1 MSILNQIV
9 STGEQQDLSTEEIQS
24 QLDAKKEEFRSV
36 KTSTTQED
44 SGVDADQNESIM
56 ESDLETGSSVST
68 KQKKPDW
75 RPVFSKSG
83 NILNARDRGLSEEET
98 IKTREVEDN
107 ILELNS
113 NVGEKAIEQARAD
126 QYFKLDERPTVFVR
140 GTPGTQTPGSYQP
153 VPIKEYLG
161 EEKYKQYVD
170 YLEKGEIEPLDA
182 DNAEYLVSLGPGSV
196 ATAQQKAT
204 EVYLRGVDQIII
216 DNLDFF
222 GNDKEFKNKEEA
234 DQYLD
239 KQYDFIQEKNNE
251 LAIKYDTYDEQ
262 TAAYKTEFDGLNKQ
276 LNEIESRFSEDFFGN
291 ISPDSPEDARAY
303 QDLIA
308 KAQVLE
314 DQFVEKGFEDL
325 YNSLIKTQNDNNYL
339 VEQYREKSKKIS
351 GSKIAERAAGLNYS
365 VSARVGR
372 AAEEFFIGGTI
383 NFGALTAQLGNRA
396 LYALANPKDEQ
407 TLDKLNEGFDAISEW
422 TTNYNQQLAKT
433 REQNIPQNF
442 TLEDVSRGSVGYGTW
457 FMEALANNSPSIIT
471 TFIPGGLMAKGAR
484 GVANAGKL
492 PIVLS
497 KSYRGKAMQ
506 EALRLQKT
514 FGLIGRRTAQGIF
527 MVGETGGKY
536 GDILI
541 NEANAEE
548 FLPRLYELRDNTDNP
563 EILADINDQIED
575 LELMKNYSFIQKS
588 FTSYGYGVTATIA
601 ETLGS
606 LKFIAGASKIA
617 KNIGVNQFKKE
628 MYNVPLNF
636 AKNTAGK
643 TLSGLGKIA
652 GKGISIELAE
662 ETLTQMAHNSLDI
675 FALKEDK
682 SLFEGID
689 MEFLANTAVTS
700 FAIMSPKV
708 IGNTVNLWKNEFRI
722 KEDVQN
728 NQKLVKELIELE
740 AKKKKLTGKALTQNR
755 IRRNEIL
762 KDLAINDA
770 MSLNKLN
777 YMTNSQITE
786 AADLSRR
793 MREISKEAQ
802 SLGLSGEIGSETALA
817 KERLDKQ
824 YKELYERKQE
834 LIKSKQKALTEK
846 QKELHDAFQEP
857 STNPNIQ
864 YHLGLSQFYQNVAM
878 TLQPKDGEFI
888 VIQDLSELDDA
899 LSKYDPETRDKI
911 KNGFQNKW
919 GANTGND
926 IILNQTAINRAIY
939 FSGAFNEGKYA
950 ATAALEEL
958 FHIQNKGKSIVNKE
972 GNLIPEAEKAVG
984 EALQM
989 LETKRALDQISEK
1002 DYNTLLKRFERYNQ
1016 NGQYDAEELLAQI
1029 NNAVALGAL
1038 SQKDVSSMGSL
1049 KSFINYL
1056 SRDTFGDSSWLFNL
1070 RTGKDVFEYV
1080 KNYNENI
1087 QTKTTLALPAEE
1099 KRKEIEFGPQPKQ
1112 MSEKVVKNSIGMAQD
1127 FDQYTT
1133 GQNFRTNEEFKN
1145 SNAAVGVFNE
1155 IENNQQFDSYI
1166 KQLVR
1171 IDKNLGSL
1179 PDNVRNKAVTQI
1191 KEKIQERV
1199 LKNYNPLLN
1208 GQPRSVFS
1216 YIFGGAAQRGLGGI
1230 AQKALLDVKKDYA
1243 KAPSTVSTTTS
1254 EGKNI
1259 DIADETITVEE
1270 SIDETANIPE
1280 SRLKQES
1287 PELVDQAIED
1297 EIETAVLEIAEGIYP
1312 DIDSKDFLPFIQEVL
1327 EAKLT
1332 NKFKNKFGTREQ
1344 YDNFINKLAPAL
1356 KRVMPA
1362 SFFVKLESTLK
1373 PQNRQFTTPP
1383 VRLTTQA
1390 DIDKARE
1397 NEQINYLENDAQGVN
1412 LYKLKNFTNK
1422 ELANFIN
1429 PPAVSI
1435 KTGKKSGLKGTRKTS
1450 VAKSVLLELS
1460 RDMIPSIFKGKI
1472 SDADLAKVGLK
1483 ISRDPRTKFS
1493 EGIENEINAFMF
1505 NQMFESTEFDFAT
1518 NAKNWKKLIGISLK
1532 GFENTVSQIDNSTP
1546 EGRKRYKK
1554 ALAKYL
1560 APRLPKEFFRT
1571 LTGTTENLIINQDN
1585 KDLIKENKDT
1595 ISSDTL
1601 ESLRDYTRQ
1610 LAFKNVA
1617 EIDDWITE
1625 TEKTITFP
1633 SIDKFPNY
1641 KAMLEKEAYTYTKN
1655 KKKKEK
1661 LPDLFKNKKWKQ
1673 SQEDSLKGLEE
1684 VFLVFQ
1690 EVMEDAEGVAMVGA
1704 LLEST
1709 SAYQGHFI
1717 RRSSPVRFFEKNY
1730 LKNGF
1735 VEEHTLPA
1743 SLVAKFLFIQ
1753 ALNGKVKTN
1762 FGVIR
1767 NNYFQ
1772 GALSKASDN
1781 KLAGTTLT
1789 GKKFNYKDKTP
1800 EGWLLTDNIWARYF
1814 NANVALSKGFGI
1826 APDQIVQSNG
1836 KSVYQEYGVNSLG
1849 YKMSN
1854 RAQKE
1859 SNQAATKN
1867 NSLLPNV
1874 IKESKNSPNEVVLDK
1889 MKTIDEAQSEAI
1901 VKNSQGIDLNKEFN
1915 DIIASKTGIASE
1927 KVYGAAK
1934 AAVSGRKK
1942 GKFDFAGIPPSA
1954 QDFVGLLY
1962 YTLGKGKEG
1971 NKQAAWYKEN
1981 LLDPFARAM
1990 VNISNDRVALTNDFK
2005 ALKEVLKISPKN
2017 LKKDIPG
2024 EPFAVQDAIRV
2035 YIWTQ
2040 QGMNVPDLSKTDLK
2054 ELNEFVAKDENL
2066 SNFANQ
2072 LIAINK
2078 GDGYVKPDNGWLAG
2092 SIDTD
2097 LLKGLTTIKRAKYL
2111 EQWQNNVNTIF
2122 SEENLNKLEA
2132 AFGKG
2137 YRKALENILQR
2148 MKTGSNRG
2156 ADFDSLTGRFID
2168 WINGSV
2174 GAIMFFNTRSAVLQ
2188 TISSVNF
2195 VNWSDNNMLQ
2205 AAKAFA
2211 NQPQYWKDVMQLM
2224 NSDYLIER
2232 RNGLK
2237 INVNEAD
2244 IAEIAAESNNKA
2256 KAFISKLLKLGFLP
2270 TQIADSFAIA
2280 SGGATFYRNRLKTY
2294 VKDGMTQKDA
2304 EAQAFLDF
2312 REIAE
2317 ESQQS
2322 SRPDRISKQQAGP
2335 LGRII
2340 LAFANTPAQ
2349 YARLIQKASS
2359 DLYNRRGDDKT
2370 NISKII
2376 YYGAIQNIIFNA
2388 LQQALFA
2395 LAFGAD
2401 PEDEEE
2407 QKKMISI
2414 ANGMADSL
2422 LRGLGFAGA
2431 AVATFK
2437 NVILKL
2443 ASGAK
2448 AQDAALEV
2456 LDISPPISSKI
2467 NKLKSAGRTWD
2478 WNKKEIY
2485 EKGWSLDN
2493 PAWLASGQVVS
2504 AATNIP
2510 LDRIIRKVTNIKDAA
2525 ENNNEEWKRVANIL
2539 GWQTW
2544 ELEWADKK
2552 KQTYFKKRSS
2562 KKTSRSTRS
2571 RKKSRK
2577 KRR

>member
-1 MSILNQIV
+1 MEWTEAQMSILNQIV
-9 STGEQQDLSTEEIQS
+9 STGEQQGLSTEEIQA
-24 QLDAKKEEFRSV
+24 QLDIKKSEFKTA
-36 KTSTTQED
+36 KTSTTQQD
-44 SGVDADQNESIM
+44 SGVDADENGSIM
-56 ESDLETGSSVST
+56 ESDLESGSSVST

-75 RPVFSKSG
+75 KPVFSKSG
-83 NILNARDRGLSEEET
+83 NIVNLKDPAL
-98 IKTREVEDN
+98 KTREDIYVKKVEND
-107 ILELNS
+107 LMKLNS
-113 NVGEKAIEQARAD
+113 EVPEEDVEQARAN
-126 QYFKLDERPTVFVR
+126 QYFKLDERPTEYITSMNSR
-140 GTPGTQTPGSYQP
+140 GAGVYQP
-153 VPIKEYLG
+153 IPIEQYLG
-161 EEKYKQYVD
+161 KEKYEQYLG
-170 YLEKGEIEPLDA
+170 YLENGEIKPLNS
-182 DNAEYLVSLGPGSV
+182 DNAEYLLSLGPGSV
-196 ATAQQKAT
+196 ETAQQLAT
-204 EVYLRGVDQIII
+204 EKYYRNNGVGEEIR
-216 DNLDFF
+216 NKVDFF
-222 GNDKEFKNKEEA
+222 GNDKEFTSEEEA
-234 DQYLD
+234 DKFLE
-239 KQYDFIQEKNNE
+239 KQYEFIQEKNKE
-251 LAIKYDTYDEQ
+251 LVDQYDDYDKQ
-262 TAAYKTEFDGLNKQ
+262 TAVYQDQFNVIKTKMDD
-276 LNEIESRFSEDFFGN
+276 IENRFSEDFFGN

-303 QDLIA
+303 QNLIA
-308 KAQVLE
+308 EAQVLE
-314 DQFVEKGFEDL
+314 DKYIQEGFNDL
-325 YNSLIKTQNDNNYL
+325 YDSLVKTQNDNNYL
-339 VEQYREKSKKIS
+339 VNQFRKKSKKVS
-351 GSKIAERAAGLNYS
+351 GLKVSQRAAGLDYS
-365 VSARVGR
+365 VSARAGM
-372 AAEEFFIGGTI
+372 ALEEFFAGGAVNTL
-383 NFGALTAQLGNRA
+383 GLTGQLINRA
-396 LYALANPKDEQ
+396 AYVLANPNNKEQLEKLDES
-407 TLDKLNEGFDAISEW
+407 FDAINEY
-422 TTNYNQQLAKT
+422 TTNYNLDLAKK
-433 REQNIPQNF
+433 REETIPQN
-442 TLEDVSRGSVGYGTW
+442 LRIDDVQSGEIGFGTW
-457 FMEALANNSPSIIT
+457 FMEALANNSPSILT
-471 TFIPGGLMAKGAR
+471 TFIPGGLYAKGAM
-484 GVANAGKL
+484 GVKSAGK
-492 PIVLS
+492 ISTVFS
-497 KSYRGKAMQ
+497 KAYRGKAMQ
-506 EALRLQKT
+506 KALQAQKAYA
-514 FGLIGRRTAQGIF
+514 IMGRRTAQGIF
-527 MVGETGGKY
+527 FIGETGGKF
-536 GDILI
+536 GEIQV
-541 NEANAEE
+541 NAANAKE
-548 FLPRLYELRDNTDNP
+548 FLPRLYELRNDTTNE
-563 EILADINDQIED
+563 EIKSDINDQIEE
-575 LELMKNYSFIQKS
+575 LELMQNYSFTQKA
-588 FTSYGYGVTATIA
+588 FTSYGYGVAATVA

-606 LKFIAGASKIA
+606 LKFIEGASKIA
-617 KNIGVNQFKKE
+617 RNIGVNQFKKE

-636 AKNTAGK
+636 AKNTVGK
-643 TLSGLGKIA
+643 TLSGLGKVA

-662 ETLTQMAHNSLDI
+662 ETLTQIAHNSLDI
-675 FALKEDK
+675 LALKENK
-682 SLFEGID
+682 SFIDGID
-689 MEFLANTAVTS
+689 KDFFANTIVTS
-700 FAIMSPKV
+700 LAIMSPKV
-708 IGNTVNLWKNEFRI
+708 TGNTVNLLKNEFRI
-722 KEDVQN
+722 KNDVDN
-728 NQKLVKELIELE
+728 TQKLVKELI
-740 AKKKKLTGKALTQNR
+740 ALDNSKRGLKGNKQYRENR
-755 IRRNEIL
+755 ARRIQIIKE
-762 KDLAINDA
+762 LAIQDV
-770 MSLNKLN
+770 MSINKLN
-777 YMTNSQITE
+777 YMTKDQIVE

-793 MREISKEAQ
+793 MREINKEAS
-802 SLGLSGEIGSETALA
+802 SLGLSGEIGSETNLA

-824 YKELYERKQE
+824 YKELESERE
-834 LIKSKQKALTEK
+834 SLISSKLKALIQK
-846 QKELHDAFQEP
+846 QKELSEIFELP
-857 STNPNIQ
+857 STNPDVQ

-888 VIQDLSELDDA
+888 VVENLNELDDA
-899 LSKYDPETRDKI
+899 LSKYDTATRDKI
-911 KNGFQNKW
+911 KNGFGSKW

-926 IILNQTAINRAIY
+926 IILNQTAINKAIY
-939 FSGAFNEGKYA
+939 FSSVVNEGKYA

-958 FHIQNKGKSIVNKE
+958 FHIQNKGKSIVNE
-972 GNLIPEAEKAVG
+972 DGNLIPEAEKAVG

-989 LETKRALDQISEK
+989 LETKKALDQISEK

-1038 SQKDVSSMGSL
+1038 SQEDVSSMGSL

-1070 RTGKDVFEYV
+1070 QTGKDVFEYI

-1087 QTKTTLALPAEE
+1087 QAKTTLALPDE
-1099 KRKEIEFGPQPKQ
+1099 KETNKI
-1112 MSEKVVKNSIGMAQD
+1112 VKDSVGMAQD

-1133 GQNFRTNEEFKN
+1133 GQNFKTNEEFKN
-1145 SNAAVGVFNE
+1145 SSAAVGIFNE

-1166 KQLVR
+1166 KQLIR

-1179 PDNVRNKAVTQI
+1179 PDNVKSKAKDQI
-1191 KEKIQERV
+1191 KERIQERV

-1216 YIFGGAAQRGLGGI
+1216 YIFGAAAQRGLGGI
-1230 AQKALLDVKKDYA
+1230 AQKSLLDVKKDYA
-1243 KAPSTVSTTTS
+1243 TAPSTVSTTTS
-1254 EGKNI
+1254 EGKTI
-1259 DIADETITVEE
+1259 DVADETTTVEE
-1270 SIDETANIPE
+1270 SIDESATIPE
-1280 SRLKQES
+1280 SKLKQES
-1287 PELVDQAIED
+1287 PELVDQNIED
-1297 EIETAVLEIAEGIYP
+1297 AVETAVREIAAGVYP

-1327 EAKLT
+1327 EGKLT
-1332 NKFKNKFGTREQ
+1332 QKFKNKFGTREQ
-1344 YDNFINKLAPAL
+1344 YDEFIKKLAPVL
-1356 KRVMPA
+1356 KRVMPV
-1362 SFFVKLESTLK
+1362 SFFVKLESNIK
-1373 PQNRQFTTPP
+1373 PEKRKFTEPP
-1383 VRLTTQA
+1383 VRLTKQK

-1412 LYKLKNFTNK
+1412 LYKLKKFTDA
-1422 ELANFIN
+1422 ELSSFLNPSTIN
-1429 PPAVSI
+1429 P
-1435 KTGKKSGLKGTRKTS
+1435 KTGKKSGLKGNRKTT
-1450 VAKSVLLELS
+1450 VAKSTLLELG
-1460 RDMIPSIFKGKI
+1460 RDMIPSVFQGKV
-1472 SDADLAKVGLK
+1472 SDADLAKIGLK

-1493 EGIENEINAFMF
+1493 EGIENEINAFMV

-1532 GFENTVSQIDNSTP
+1532 SFENTVSQIDNSTP
-1546 EGRKRYKK
+1546 EGRERYKK

-1571 LTGTTENLIINQDN
+1571 LTGTTENLVVNEGD
-1585 KDLIKENKDT
+1585 KTLIKENKDT
-1595 ISSDTL
+1595 ISSNVL

-1617 EIDDWITE
+1617 EIDDWIAE

-1690 EVMEDAEGVAMVGA
+1690 DIMEDAEGVAMVGA

-1730 LKNGF
+1730 LENGF

-1781 KLAGTTLT
+1781 KLAGIGVN

-1800 EGWLLTDNIWARYF
+1800 EGWLLSDNIWARYF
-1814 NANVALSKGFGI
+1814 NANVSNNKFGI

-1836 KSVYQEYGVNSLG
+1836 KSVYQEFNVNSSG
-1849 YKMSN
+1849 YKIPSE
-1854 RAQKE
+1854 AQKQ

-1874 IKESKNSPNEVVLDK
+1874 IKEAKNSPNEVVLDK
-1889 MKTIDEAQSEAI
+1889 MKTIDEAQTEAI

-2024 EPFAVQDAIRV
+2024 EPFTVQDAVRV

-2040 QGMNVPDLSKTDLK
+2040 QGMAVPDLSKTDLK

-2072 LIAINK
+2072 LITINK
-2078 GDGYVKPDNGWLAG
+2078 GDGYVKPDNSWLAG

-2122 SEENLNKLEA
+2122 SEANLNKLEA

-2137 YRKALENILQR
+2137 YRKALENMLQR

-2174 GAIMFFNTRSAVLQ
+2174 GAIMFFNTRSAILQ

-2195 VNWSDNNMLQ
+2195 VNWSDNNMLA

-2211 NQPQYWKDVMQLM
+2211 NQPQYWKDVIQLM
-2224 NSDYLIER
+2224 NSDFLVER

-2244 IAEIAAESNNKA
+2244 IAQIAAESNNKA

-2280 SGGATFYRNRLKTY
+2280 SGGATFFRNRVKTY
-2294 VKDGMTQKDA
+2294 TKDGMTQKEA

-2322 SRPDRISKQQAGP
+2322 SRPDRISQQQAGP

-2359 DLYNRRGDDKT
+2359 DLYNRR
-2370 NISKII
+2370 
-2376 YYGAIQNIIFNA
+2376 
-2388 LQQALFA
+2388 ALFA
-2395 LAFGAD
+2395 MAFD
-2401 PEDEEE
+2401 DEEASDE
-2407 QKKMISI
+2407 NKDKKYTGIV
-2414 ANGMADSL
+2414 NGMADSL
-2422 LRGLGFAGA
+2422 LRGIGFHGA
-2431 AVATFK
+2431 AISTLK
-2437 NVILKL
+2437 NVIIKL
-2443 ASGAK
+2443 SEGAE
-2448 AQDAALEV
+2448 AQDAAIEA
-2456 LDISPPISSKI
+2456 LDISPPVSSKI
-2467 NKLKSAGRTWD
+2467 GKLRSAGRTWD
-2478 WNKKEIY
+2478 WNKKEILK
-2485 EKGWSLDN
+2485 KGWSFDN
-2493 PAWLASGQVVS
+2493 PAWLAIGQVVS
-2504 AATNIP
+2504 ASTNIP
-2510 LDRIIRKVTNIKDAA
+2510 LDRGIRKLQNLKDASDA
-2525 ENNNEEWKRVANIL
+2525 ENEEWMRIANVL
-2539 GWQTW
+2539 GWQKW
-2544 ELEWADKK
+2544 ELDWEKDKPKK
-2552 KQTYFKKRSS
+2552 KKKKV
-2562 KKTSRSTRS
+2562 KKY
-2571 RKKSRK
+2571 KKL
-2577 KRR
+2577 

>member
-9 STGEQQDLSTEEIQS
+9 STGEQQGLSTEEIQA
-24 QLDAKKEEFRSV
+24 QLDIKKSEFKTA
-36 KTSTTQED
+36 KTSTTQQD
-44 SGVDADQNESIM
+44 SGVDADENGSIM
-56 ESDLETGSSVST
+56 ESDLESGSSVST

-75 RPVFSKSG
+75 KPVFSKSG
-83 NILNARDRGLSEEET
+83 NIVNLKDPAL
-98 IKTREVEDN
+98 KTREDIYVKKVEND
-107 ILELNS
+107 LMKLNS
-113 NVGEKAIEQARAD
+113 EVPEEDVEQARAN
-126 QYFKLDERPTVFVR
+126 QYFKLDERPTEYITSMNSR
-140 GTPGTQTPGSYQP
+140 GAGVYQP
-153 VPIKEYLG
+153 IPIEQYLG
-161 EEKYKQYVD
+161 KEKYEQYLG
-170 YLEKGEIEPLDA
+170 YLENGEIKPLNS
-182 DNAEYLVSLGPGSV
+182 DNAEYLLSLGPGSV
-196 ATAQQKAT
+196 ETAQQLAT
-204 EVYLRGVDQIII
+204 EKYYRNNGVGEEIR
-216 DNLDFF
+216 NKVDFF
-222 GNDKEFKNKEEA
+222 GNDKEFTSEEEA
-234 DQYLD
+234 DKFLE
-239 KQYDFIQEKNNE
+239 KQYEFIQEKNKE
-251 LAIKYDTYDEQ
+251 LVDQYDDYDKQ
-262 TAAYKTEFDGLNKQ
+262 TAVYQDQFNVIKTKMDD
-276 LNEIESRFSEDFFGN
+276 IENRFSEDFFGN

-303 QDLIA
+303 QNLIA
-308 KAQVLE
+308 EAQVLE
-314 DQFVEKGFEDL
+314 DKYIQEGFNDL
-325 YNSLIKTQNDNNYL
+325 YDSLVKTQNDNNYL
-339 VEQYREKSKKIS
+339 VNQFRKKSKKVS
-351 GSKIAERAAGLNYS
+351 GLKVSQRAAGLDYS
-365 VSARVGR
+365 VSARAGM
-372 AAEEFFIGGTI
+372 ALEEFFAGGAVNTL
-383 NFGALTAQLGNRA
+383 GLTGQLINRA
-396 LYALANPKDEQ
+396 AYVLANPNNKEQLEKLDES
-407 TLDKLNEGFDAISEW
+407 FDAINEY
-422 TTNYNQQLAKT
+422 TTNYNLDLAKK
-433 REQNIPQNF
+433 REETIPQN
-442 TLEDVSRGSVGYGTW
+442 LRIDDVQSGEIGFGTW
-457 FMEALANNSPSIIT
+457 FMEALANNSPSILT
-471 TFIPGGLMAKGAR
+471 TFIPGGLYAKGAL
-484 GVANAGKL
+484 GVKSAGK
-492 PIVLS
+492 ISTVFS
-497 KSYRGKAMQ
+497 KAYRGKAMQ
-506 EALRLQKT
+506 KALQAQKAYA
-514 FGLIGRRTAQGIF
+514 IMGRRTAQGIF
-527 MVGETGGKY
+527 FIGETGGKF
-536 GDILI
+536 GEIQV
-541 NEANAEE
+541 NAANAKE
-548 FLPRLYELRDNTDNP
+548 FLPRLYELRNDTTNE
-563 EILADINDQIED
+563 EIKSDINDQIEE
-575 LELMKNYSFIQKS
+575 LELMQNYSFTQKA
-588 FTSYGYGVTATIA
+588 FTSYGYGVAATVA

-606 LKFIAGASKIA
+606 LKFIEGASKIA
-617 KNIGVNQFKKE
+617 RNIGVNQFKKE
-628 MYNVPLNF
+628 MYSVPLNF
-636 AKNTAGK
+636 RKNIVGK
-643 TLSGLGKIA
+643 TLSGFGKVA

-662 ETLTQMAHNSLDI
+662 ETLTQIAHNSLDI
-675 FALKEDK
+675 LALKENK
-682 SLFEGID
+682 SFIDGID
-689 MEFLANTAVTS
+689 KDFFANTIVTS
-700 FAIMSPKV
+700 LAIMSPKV
-708 IGNTVNLWKNEFRI
+708 TGNTVNLLKNEFRI
-722 KEDVQN
+722 KNDVDN
-728 NQKLVKELIELE
+728 TQKLVKELI
-740 AKKKKLTGKALTQNR
+740 ALDNSKRGLKGNKQYRENR
-755 IRRNEIL
+755 ARRIQIIKE
-762 KDLAINDA
+762 LAIQDV
-770 MSLNKLN
+770 MSINKLN
-777 YMTNSQITE
+777 YMTKDQIVE

-793 MREISKEAQ
+793 MREINKEAS
-802 SLGLSGEIGSETALA
+802 SLGLSGEIGSETNLA

-824 YKELYERKQE
+824 YKELESERE
-834 LIKSKQKALTEK
+834 SLISSKLKALIQK
-846 QKELHDAFQEP
+846 QKELSEIFELP
-857 STNPNIQ
+857 STNPDVQ

-888 VIQDLSELDDA
+888 VVENLNELDDA
-899 LSKYDPETRDKI
+899 LSKYDTATRDKI
-911 KNGFQNKW
+911 KNGFGSKW

-926 IILNQTAINRAIY
+926 IILNQTAINKAIY
-939 FSGAFNEGKYA
+939 FSSVVNEGKYA

-958 FHIQNKGKSIVNKE
+958 FHIQNKGKSIVNE
-972 GNLIPEAEKAVG
+972 DGNLIPEAEKAVG

-989 LETKRALDQISEK
+989 LETKKALDQISEK

-1038 SQKDVSSMGSL
+1038 SQEDVSSMGSL

-1070 RTGKDVFEYV
+1070 QTGKDVFEYI

-1087 QTKTTLALPAEE
+1087 QAKTTLALPDE
-1099 KRKEIEFGPQPKQ
+1099 KETNKI
-1112 MSEKVVKNSIGMAQD
+1112 VKDSVGMAQD

-1133 GQNFRTNEEFKN
+1133 GQNFKTNEEFKN
-1145 SNAAVGVFNE
+1145 SSAAVGIFNE

-1166 KQLVR
+1166 KQLIR

-1179 PDNVRNKAVTQI
+1179 PDNVKSKAKDQI
-1191 KEKIQERV
+1191 KERIQERV

-1216 YIFGGAAQRGLGGI
+1216 YIFGAAAQRGLGGI
-1230 AQKALLDVKKDYA
+1230 AQKSLLDVKKDYA
-1243 KAPSTVSTTTS
+1243 TAPSTVSTTTS
-1254 EGKNI
+1254 EGKTI
-1259 DIADETITVEE
+1259 DVADETTTVEE
-1270 SIDETANIPE
+1270 SIDEAATIPE
-1280 SRLKQES
+1280 SKLKQES
-1287 PELVDQAIED
+1287 PELVDQNIED
-1297 EIETAVLEIAEGIYP
+1297 AVETAVREIAAGVYP

-1327 EAKLT
+1327 EGKLT
-1332 NKFKNKFGTREQ
+1332 QKFKNKFGTREQ
-1344 YDNFINKLAPAL
+1344 YDEFIKKLAPVL
-1356 KRVMPA
+1356 KRVMPV
-1362 SFFVKLESTLK
+1362 SFFVKLESNIK
-1373 PQNRQFTTPP
+1373 PEKRKFTEPP
-1383 VRLTTQA
+1383 VRLTKQK

-1412 LYKLKNFTNK
+1412 LYKLKKFTDA
-1422 ELANFIN
+1422 ELSSFLNPSTIN
-1429 PPAVSI
+1429 P
-1435 KTGKKSGLKGTRKTS
+1435 KTGKKSGLKGNRKTS
-1450 VAKSVLLELS
+1450 VAKSTLLELG
-1460 RDMIPSIFKGKI
+1460 RDMIPSIFQGKV
-1472 SDADLAKVGLK
+1472 SDADLAKIGLK

-1493 EGIENEINAFMF
+1493 EGIENEINAFMV

-1532 GFENTVSQIDNSTP
+1532 SFENTVSQIDNSTP
-1546 EGRKRYKK
+1546 EGRERYKK

-1571 LTGTTENLIINQDN
+1571 LTGTTENLVVNEGD
-1585 KDLIKENKDT
+1585 KTLIKENKDT
-1595 ISSDTL
+1595 ISSNVL

-1617 EIDDWITE
+1617 EIDDWIAE

-1690 EVMEDAEGVAMVGA
+1690 DIMEDAEGVAMVGA

-1730 LKNGF
+1730 LENGF

-1781 KLAGTTLT
+1781 KLAGIGVN

-1800 EGWLLTDNIWARYF
+1800 EGWLLSDNIWARYF
-1814 NANVALSKGFGI
+1814 NANVSNNKFGI

-1836 KSVYQEYGVNSLG
+1836 KSVYQEFNVNSSG
-1849 YKMSN
+1849 YKIPSE
-1854 RAQKE
+1854 AQKQ

-1874 IKESKNSPNEVVLDK
+1874 IKEAKNSPNEVVLDK
-1889 MKTIDEAQSEAI
+1889 MKTIDEAQTEAI

-2024 EPFAVQDAIRV
+2024 EPFTVQDAVRV

-2040 QGMNVPDLSKTDLK
+2040 QGMAVPDLSKTDLK

-2072 LIAINK
+2072 LITINK
-2078 GDGYVKPDNGWLAG
+2078 GDGYVKPDNSWLAG

-2122 SEENLNKLEA
+2122 SEANLNKLEA

-2137 YRKALENILQR
+2137 YRKALENMLQR

-2174 GAIMFFNTRSAVLQ
+2174 GAIMFFNTRSAILQ

-2195 VNWSDNNMLQ
+2195 VNWSDNNMLA

-2211 NQPQYWKDVMQLM
+2211 NQPQYWKDVIQLM
-2224 NSDYLIER
+2224 NSDFLVER

-2244 IAEIAAESNNKA
+2244 IAQIAAESNNKA

-2280 SGGATFYRNRLKTY
+2280 SGGATFFRNRVKTY
-2294 VKDGMTQKDA
+2294 TKDGMTQKEA

-2322 SRPDRISKQQAGP
+2322 SRPDRISQQQAGP

-2401 PEDEEE
+2401 PEDEKE
-2407 QKKMISI
+2407 QKKMIGI

-2443 ASGAK
+2443 AEGAE
-2448 AQDAALEV
+2448 AQDAALEI

-2467 NKLKSAGRTWD
+2467 GKLKSAGRTWD

-2493 PAWLASGQVVS
+2493 PAYLAAGQVVS

-2510 LDRIIRKVTNIKDAA
+2510 LDRVIRKVNNVKDAA
-2525 ENNNEEWKRVANIL
+2525 DNNNEEWKRVANAL
-2539 GWQTW
+2539 GWSKW

-2552 KQTYFKKRSS
+2552 KQTYFKKRKSS
-2562 KKTSRSTRS
+2562 RSSRSRTSRS
-2571 RKKSRK
+2571 